1 MMYHHSDEPCSE
13 WQEFPDR
20 QSYAGDLFSLV
31 RQHLLPLSF
40 LGTLLGLST
49 SHSIILPVPFDITHY
64 NDKKS
69 QSPEDSSTRKLET
82 CFSSPYLQFCSLGK
96 HGMTLILV
104 SFSGKEIPPH
114 NPALL
119 CFSFLIH
126 ALCPVSPEK

>member
-1 MMYHHSDEPCSE
+1 MYHHCRE

-20 QSYAGDLFSLV
+20 QPYAGDLFSLV

-40 LGTLLGLST
+40 LGTLLGLPT

-69 QSPEDSSTRKLET
+69 QSPEDSSTRNLET

-96 HGMTLILV
+96 HGMTLTLA
-104 SFSGKEIPPH
+104 SLSGKEIPPH
-114 NPALL
+114 NPELL
-119 CFSFLIH
+119 CFSFLIR